1 MAALRDHSKIA
12 AFLETRGHLFKA
24 PAKKPPPRW
33 VVHTADDG
41 TMRRAQ
47 VIAMESDVAAGEQ
60 PFFTIRFEDDGTERN
75 TGE

>member
-1 MAALRDHSKIA
+1 
-12 AFLETRGHLFKA
+12 
-24 PAKKPPPRW
+24 
-33 VVHTADDG
+33 
-41 TMRRAQ
+41 MRRAQ